1 MVAKALKP
9 RLRFS
14 GFTDAWEKRQL
25 GEVGDFSLK
34 TNSLSRSFLGTE
46 GDVKNIHYGDI
57 LTKYSFVLEASDK
70 SIPQIIN
77 SKEEDYLG
85 VKLQNGDLIFADAA
99 EDYSVGKAV
108 EITSIT
114 DEVIVSGLHTIV
126 VRPLIKFADSYAG
139 YYVNSDSFHNQLLP
153 LIQGA
158 KVSSISKSNL
168 SKTFFSYPSYPE
180 QTAIGTFFAQLDLAI
195 ALQER

>member
-1 MVAKALKP
+1 M
-9 RLRFS
+9 
-14 GFTDAWEKRQL
+14 
-25 GEVGDFSLK
+25 GDFSLK
-34 TNSLSRSFLGTE
+34 TNSLSRSFLGIE

-70 SIPQIIN
+70 SIPKIIN

-180 QTAIGTFFAQLDLAI
+180 QTAIGNFFSQLDRAI